1 MKHFILFLLLLGTT
15 LAMAQTIVIK
25 DKTTLQ
31 PLEGVFLKGNKMNDY
46 LQTDRKGQVDITTLA
61 QSDSV
66 VIKSVGY
73 RSTIISYSD
82 LEKNNF
88 QIMLS
93 EADHAFEEVI
103 VSANK
108 FDEKKDNI
116 VQLVRV
122 LDMKETT
129 FMNQQTTADVL
140 QQSGSVLVQKSQAGG
155 GSIILRGFEANKVL
169 MVIDGVRMN
178 NAIYRGGHLQNVITI
193 DNSMLEKT
201 EIMFGPGSV
210 VYGSDALGG
219 VVHFYTKQPKLAL
232 GQQKSF
238 VSANAFARYASANNE
253 KTGHLDFNIG
263 LKKFAFLTG
272 ITYSNFDDLKQG
284 TNRPDSYGDWGKRNF
299 YVERINGK
307 DSAMSNSNANL
318 QKQSGYQQYDFMQK
332 ILFQQNA
339 RISHTANIQYS
350 TSSDINRYD
359 RLTDMSSGAPKY
371 AKWHYGPQQRFL
383 ASYALNYT
391 SNTRLFDKSRLTLAY
406 QNIGE
411 SRHDRKFNSS
421 KLNHRYERVNVYS
434 ANLDLDKKLTKKH
447 ELRYGAEFLYNTV
460 QSTAEQEN
468 ISTGVKSPLDTRYP
482 DNGSVMRTMA
492 VYATHTWKIS
502 EKFILNDGIRFSSIY
517 LNSKFSDNTF
527 FPFPYS
533 EVTQRSS
540 ALNASLGLV
549 YMPGSDWRFTV
560 LGSSGFR
567 APNVDDMSKVFES
580 TAGKIV
586 VPNSNLNP
594 EYTYNAELGIS
605 KVIAKKVKLEAIGY
619 YTYYVNALTSKK
631 GTYNGADSVMYD
643 GSMSAVYTTV
653 NAGEAYVY
661 GANLGLYADITTS
674 LTFFSTLNYTYG
686 RIKTDTTDYPLDHIA
701 QLFGK
706 IGFMYTM
713 KKLKAEVFALYNGDK
728 LAKDYN
734 LQGEDNEGYSL
745 DPVNGKSPAWYTL
758 NFRLAYQVNKV
769 AQLDFAVE
777 NIMDSYYRVFASGFS
792 GAGRNFMVTLRG
804 RF

>member
-1 MKHFILFLLLLGTT
+1 MKHFILLLLLLGAH
-15 LAMAQTIVIK
+15 LAMAQTIIVK

-31 PLEGVFLKGNKMNDY
+31 PLEGVFIKGNKMNDY
-46 LQTDRKGQVDITTLA
+46 LQSDRKGQVDISSLA
-61 QSDSV
+61 KSDSIE
-66 VIKSVGY
+66 IKSIGY
-73 RSTIISYSD
+73 RSIVISFSD
-82 LEKNNF
+82 LLKNNF
-88 QIMLS
+88 QIMLT
-93 EADHAFEEVI
+93 EADHELEVVL
-103 VSANK
+103 VSAYK
-108 FDEKKDNI
+108 FEEKKDNI
-116 VQLVRV
+116 AQLIRV
-122 LDMKETT
+122 LDANETS

-193 DNSMLEKT
+193 DNTMLEKT
-201 EIMFGPGSV
+201 EVLFGPGSV

-232 GQQKSF
+232 GEQKSF
-238 VSANAFARYASANNE
+238 VSANAFVRYASANNE

-263 LKKFAFLTG
+263 FKKFAFLTG
-272 ITYSNFDDLKQG
+272 FTYSNFDDLKQG
-284 TNRPDSYGDWGKRNF
+284 ANRPDSYGNWGSRDS

-307 DSAMSNSNANL
+307 DSAMSNSNVNL
-318 QKQSGYQQYDFMQK
+318 QKQSGFHQYDFIQK
-332 ILFQQNA
+332 IVFQQNA

-350 TSSDINRYD
+350 TSSNINRYD
-359 RLTDMSSGAPKY
+359 RLTDVTSGAPKY
-371 AKWHYGPQQRFL
+371 AQWYYGPQQRL
-383 ASYALNYT
+383 LTSYTLNYT
-391 SNTRLFDKSRLTLAY
+391 GSSSFFDQCRFVLAY

-411 SRHDRKFNSS
+411 SRHNRKFNSS
-421 KLNHRYERVNVYS
+421 KLNHNYERVNVYS
-434 ANLDLDKKLTKKH
+434 ANLDLFKNITSKH
-447 ELRYGAEFLYNTV
+447 ELRYGAEFFYNTV

-468 ISTGVKSPLDTRYP
+468 ISSGATIPFETRYP
-482 DNGSVMRTMA
+482 DKGSVMRTMA
-492 VYATHTWKIS
+492 AYATHTWKIS
-502 EKFILNDGIRFSSIY
+502 KKFVLNDGIRFSTIY
-517 LNSKFSDNTF
+517 LNSKFSGNSF

-533 EVTQRSS
+533 EVTQRSN

-549 YMPGSDWRFTV
+549 YMPGHDWRFTV

-580 TAGKIV
+580 TAGKII
-586 VPNSNLNP
+586 VPNSNLKP
-594 EYTYNAELGIS
+594 EYTYNSELGIS
-605 KVIAKKVKLEAIGY
+605 KIIAKKVKVEAIGF
-619 YTYYVNALTSKK
+619 YTYYLNALTSQKS
-631 GTYNGADSVMYD
+631 TYNGADSVLYD

-661 GANLGLYADITTS
+661 GANLGLYVDITSS
-674 LTFFSTLNYTYG
+674 LTFSSTLNYTYG

-701 QLFGK
+701 PLFGK

-713 KKLKAEVFALYNGDK
+713 KKLKAEVYSLYNGNK
-728 LAKDYN
+728 LSKDYN

-758 NFRLAYQVNKV
+758 NFRMAYQVNKV

-777 NIMDSYYRVFASGFS
+777 NIMDSYYRVFASGIS